1 MSWTPATHMPAP
13 TKVNVIT
20 STNGGHSPEQVA
32 ELCVDRLIRV
42 ADTAPP
48 ELAMQAKVFREQM
61 LAVVLHY
68 VKMAA
73 AEDRATVVAKFEQA
87 GAADVAQ
94 QIRRL

>member
-1 MSWTPATHMPAP
+1 MFTGFAAP
-13 TKVNVIT
+13 GAVNVMT
-20 STNGGHSPEQVA
+20 SSNGGHSPEQIA

-48 ELAMQAKVFREQM
+48 ELAMQARAFKEQM

-68 VKMAA
+68 VRMAA
-73 AEDRATVVAKFEQA
+73 VEDRATVIAKLEQA

>member
-1 MSWTPATHMPAP
+1 MLSSAVGSPF
-13 TKVNVIT
+13 VVT

-32 ELCVDRLIRV
+32 ELCVNRLIQV
-42 ADTAPP
+42 SDTAPP
-48 ELAMQAKVFREQM
+48 EIAMQARAFREQM

-68 VKMAA
+68 VRMAA
-73 AEDRATVVAKFEQA
+73 EEDRQSVIAKLELA

>member
-1 MSWTPATHMPAP
+1 VFSGFSAP
-13 TKVNVIT
+13 GSVSVMT
-20 STNGGHSPEQVA
+20 SSNGGHSPEQIA

-48 ELAMQAKVFREQM
+48 ELAMQAKAFREQM

-73 AEDRATVVAKFEQA
+73 VEDRATVAAKLEQA

>member
-1 MSWTPATHMPAP
+1 MFTGFAAP
-13 TKVNVIT
+13 GAVNVMT
-20 STNGGHSPEQVA
+20 SSNGGHSPEQIA
-32 ELCVDRLIRV
+32 ELCIDRLIGISE
-42 ADTAPP
+42 TAPP
-48 ELAMQAKVFREQM
+48 ELAMQARAFREHM

-73 AEDRATVVAKFEQA
+73 VEDRATVVAKLEQA

>member
-1 MSWTPATHMPAP
+1 MFIGSASPGAVSVM
-13 TKVNVIT
+13 T

-48 ELAMQAKVFREQM
+48 ELAMQARAFREQM

-73 AEDRATVVAKFEQA
+73 AEDRSTVVAKLEQA
-87 GAADVAQ
+87 GFSDLSK
-94 QIRRL
+94 QIKGL

>member
-1 MSWTPATHMPAP
+1 MISSAVGSPF
-13 TKVNVIT
+13 VVT

-32 ELCVDRLIRV
+32 DLCVNRLIQV
-42 ADTAPP
+42 SDTAPP
-48 ELAMQAKVFREQM
+48 EIAMQARAFREQM

-68 VKMAA
+68 VRMAA
-73 AEDRATVVAKFEQA
+73 REDRESVIAKLELA